1 MARVQTVLP
10 TPAELAILHVLWDL
24 GEATV
29 DDVVK
34 NQRSRPNYKT
44 VQTVLRIMEEKGF
57 VRHSTRGRVFVFEPC
72 VSRKQVGKRSV
83 RRLLS
88 QTFDGSPIEM
98 MINFLEAAP
107 LSEDEVSQLESLIQD
122 YKRGRKKHA

>member
-1 MARVQTVLP
+1 MAKVQTVLP
-10 TPAELAILHVLWDL
+10 TPAELAILNVLWAL

-83 RRLLS
+83 RKLLA
-88 QTFDGSPIEM
+88 QTFGGSPIEM